1 MPDQTSANYCGSN
14 GRCVSDLHICG
25 LFARKDMEAC
35 VVSRSHEYVSVENR
49 TWDKRKTYSDKSMDI
64 DKCLR
69 APGTQP
75 IYEKRAQ
82 K

>member
-1 MPDQTSANYCGSN
+1 
-14 GRCVSDLHICG
+14 
-25 LFARKDMEAC
+25 MEAC

-49 TWDKRKTYSDKSMDI
+49 TWDKRKAYSDKSMDI

>member
-1 MPDQTSANYCGSN
+1 
-14 GRCVSDLHICG
+14 
-25 LFARKDMEAC
+25 MEMWYIAIA
-35 VVSRSHEYVSVENR
+35 
-49 TWDKRKTYSDKSMDI
+49 DKSMDI